1 MIQFLAQCQC
11 KTDLFDSILSLQ
23 LSVDIKS
30 VLCMCVIFIY
40 SSRRQQ
46 SNSENQTRPLILHPH
61 LYSAHSPSLYFLC
74 VVVYV
79 CRCVLPGVSPANH
92 SHPHS
97 RPVHDHAAAAHSNRD
112 LLQPLSCGT
121 EESAPYCLYSQVM
134 HPSPT
139 ESSGKRIRLE
149 GGTMLK
155 LLYEVPSLCCI
166 YQCNVAMWRSKK
178 PVHKD
183 YYLYIQCVQ

>member
-30 VLCMCVIFIY
+30 VLCMCVIFSY
-40 SSRRQQ
+40 GSRRQQ

-97 RPVHDHAAAAHSNRD
+97 RPVHDHAAAAHSSRD

-139 ESSGKRIRLE
+139 ESSGKRIRL
-149 GGTMLK
+149 GGGAMLK

-166 YQCNVAMWRSKK
+166 YQCNVAM
-178 PVHKD
+178 
-183 YYLYIQCVQ
+183 

>member
-30 VLCMCVIFIY
+30 VLCMCVIFSY
-40 SSRRQQ
+40 GSRRQQ

-97 RPVHDHAAAAHSNRD
+97 RPVHDHAAAAHSSRD

-166 YQCNVAMWRSKK
+166 YQCNVAM
-178 PVHKD
+178 
-183 YYLYIQCVQ
+183 